1 MKQLFNY
8 YPLNEYEA
16 ELASSYGSL
25 GAYLAACSLDGAE
38 VFLPT
43 EYHADIAKHTVGIH
57 LPYLPHWIAFWKG
70 DEARLRGQFDS
81 QEERRAYFS
90 GADSREDW
98 VERVRGSIRRALC
111 YKPEYLVWHVSE
123 ADSGE
128 IYTRNFRY
136 TNEDVL
142 CATAELFHCVDDL
155 IPNDIPVLFENLWWP
170 GLTLTDRD
178 EADKFFRMI
187 DRDSAGIMLDT
198 GHLMNTNTALRTEE
212 EAADYILRTVDD
224 LGDIADR
231 IRGMH
236 LQCSLSGD
244 YVTHALKKR
253 PRGLTLEAEMAHIAA
268 IDEHKPFQT
277 DAMRRV
283 IDRMRP
289 DHLVHE
295 LYYDNLSHMHTMLTR
310 TQELLGLR

>member
-1 MKQLFNY
+1 MPRRPRQNNAVPIR
-8 YPLNEYEA
+8 PL
-16 ELASSYGSL
+16 
-25 GAYLAACSLDGAE
+25 
-38 VFLPT
+38 
-43 EYHADIAKHTVGIH
+43 
-57 LPYLPHWIAFWKG
+57 
-70 DEARLRGQFDS
+70 LRGPF
-81 QEERRAYFS
+81 FS
-90 GADSREDW
+90 TS
-98 VERVRGSIRRALC
+98 LPK
-111 YKPEYLVWHVSE
+111 KP
-123 ADSGE
+123 
-128 IYTRNFRY
+128 
-136 TNEDVL
+136 
-142 CATAELFHCVDDL
+142 
-155 IPNDIPVLFENLWWP
+155 
-170 GLTLTDRD
+170 
-178 EADKFFRMI
+178 ADKPKHKI
-187 DRDSAGIMLDT
+187 A
-198 GHLMNTNTALRTEE
+198 TEK
-212 EAADYILRTVDD
+212 EAADYILRTIDD
-224 LGDIADR
+224 LGDIAGR